1 MRKKIVILLLISI
14 ILLFS
19 GCSVTELNDML
30 KGEEPK
36 DKVMQVEDQVG
47 FGTIVEESESEA
59 ESEISESNVSES
71 SISEEETDPEIQKK
85 DAMNVLIKSVGESH
99 TGYVI
104 YDEKIDDEIVRTVRG
119 TEGVTYTLN
128 SVTVYESLEE
138 SGITLNE
145 SILEPDGE
153 LSIYTVKKDEIAE
166 FIVADMSATYVAPK
180 DGENPA
186 IVYTSSDFF
195 IDYFTEDLKEGFEER
210 KRVGE
215 ITNNPVYTWFEV
227 DEEHRVNRG

>member
-104 YDEKIDDEIVRTVRG
+104 YDEKSMMK
-119 TEGVTYTLN
+119 L
-128 SVTVYESLEE
+128 
-138 SGITLNE
+138 
-145 SILEPDGE
+145 
-153 LSIYTVKKDEIAE
+153 
-166 FIVADMSATYVAPK
+166 
-180 DGENPA
+180 
-186 IVYTSSDFF
+186 
-195 IDYFTEDLKEGFEER
+195 
-210 KRVGE
+210 
-215 ITNNPVYTWFEV
+215 
-227 DEEHRVNRG
+227 